1 MSYSIGIYTRV
12 SKQDGDKS
20 SEQSKSIK
28 NQKIFIEDYIKN
40 NNDLIGSKIYYYS
53 DDGFSG
59 RNFNRPGIKALL
71 EDVKSGKITCIITKD
86 LSRFG
91 RDYIEVN
98 NYLDKIFP
106 FFKLRFISINDNYD
120 SYNNDGLTTDLD
132 ISFKNILYSYYSKD
146 LSKKVKSGLISKAK
160 EGKNIASF
168 GVFGYTRNK
177 ETKKLE
183 INPETAPIVEM
194 IFNLVENGHTRSEVC
209 KILNAQ
215 NIPTKSEYNIKNGIR
230 KSYVRKVENKVWK
243 IIDIHRILND
253 ETYIGTTINFKM
265 KTIKPGC
272 SKRMKNYERDIIKIE
287 NTHEPIV
294 SKETFERVK
303 AKKRTHKR
311 NNISKSIFAYKLKCG
326 HCGYSLK
333 FKSIYKDNEIINKKY
348 SCLTKREV
356 KESQCENIFIT
367 ESELKEIVFEILKF
381 KISSCVN
388 NNINDKNII
397 DLENEKI
404 NEHNMKINALKI
416 SRQQLYEKYV
426 ENKITLDSYIKL
438 KEEKENNINVILEK
452 IQLSKDKIKHYKAI
466 DNEKNFFKQ
475 YISEEQL
482 TKKLVD
488 LFVKCIYMYENNTIV
503 IKWNLKEL

>member
-12 SKQDGDKS
+12 SKQDEYKS

-28 NQKIFIEDYIKN
+28 NQKAFIEDYIKN
-40 NNDLIGSKIYYYS
+40 NNDLIGSQIYYYS

-59 RNFNRPGIKALL
+59 RNFNRPGIKNLL

-230 KSYVRKVENKVWK
+230 KSYIRKVENKVWK
-243 IIDIHRILND
+243 VIDIHRILND

-272 SKRMKNYERDIIKIE
+272 SKRMKNYEKDIVKIE

-294 SKETFERVK
+294 SKETFEKVK
-303 AKKRTHKR
+303 AKKR
-311 NNISKSIFAYKLKCG
+311 IS
-326 HCGYSLK
+326 
-333 FKSIYKDNEIINKKY
+333 
-348 SCLTKREV
+348 
-356 KESQCENIFIT
+356 
-367 ESELKEIVFEILKF
+367 
-381 KISSCVN
+381 
-388 NNINDKNII
+388 
-397 DLENEKI
+397 
-404 NEHNMKINALKI
+404 
-416 SRQQLYEKYV
+416 
-426 ENKITLDSYIKL
+426 TL
-438 KEEKENNINVILEK
+438 
-452 IQLSKDKIKHYKAI
+452 
-466 DNEKNFFKQ
+466 
-475 YISEEQL
+475 
-482 TKKLVD
+482 
-488 LFVKCIYMYENNTIV
+488 
-503 IKWNLKEL
+503 

>member
-12 SKQDGDKS
+12 SKQDEDKS
-20 SEQSKSIK
+20 SEQSESIK
-28 NQKIFIEDYIKN
+28 NQKAFIEDYIKN
-40 NNDLIGSKIYYYS
+40 NNDLIGSQIYYYS

-59 RNFNRPGIKALL
+59 RNFNRPGIKNLL

-183 INPETAPIVEM
+183 INPETAPVVEM

-209 KILNAQ
+209 KILNAK

-230 KSYVRKVENKVWK
+230 KSYIRKLENKVWK
-243 IIDIHRILND
+243 VIDIHRILND
-253 ETYIGTTINFKM
+253 ETYIGTTTNFKM

-272 SKRMKNYERDIIKIE
+272 SKRMKNYEKDIIKIE

-294 SKETFERVK
+294 SKETFEKVK
-303 AKKRTHKR
+303 AKKRISRK
-311 NNISKSIFAYKLKCG
+311 NNTSKNIFAYKLKCG
-326 HCGYSLK
+326 YCGYSLK
-333 FKSIYKDNEIINKKY
+333 FKPIRRDNEIINKKY
-348 SCLTKREV
+348 SCLTKIEI
-356 KESQCENIFIT
+356 KESQCKNIFIT
-367 ESELKEIVFEILKF
+367 ESDLKEIVFESLKV
-381 KISSCVN
+381 KISTYIN
-388 NNINDKNII
+388 NNINNKNII
-397 DLENEKI
+397 ELENEKI
-404 NEHNMKINALKI
+404 NKHTMKINALKI

-426 ENKITLDSYIKL
+426 ENKITLDGYIKL
-438 KEEKENNINVILEK
+438 KEEKENNINIILEK
-452 IQLSKDKIKHYKAI
+452 IQLSKDKIKQYKAI
-466 DNEKNFFKQ
+466 DTEKETFKQ
-475 YISEEQL
+475 YINEEQL
-482 TKKLVD
+482 TKKQVD
-488 LFVKCIYMYENNTIV
+488 IFVKKIYIYKDNII
-503 IKWNLKEL
+503 IKWNFKNV